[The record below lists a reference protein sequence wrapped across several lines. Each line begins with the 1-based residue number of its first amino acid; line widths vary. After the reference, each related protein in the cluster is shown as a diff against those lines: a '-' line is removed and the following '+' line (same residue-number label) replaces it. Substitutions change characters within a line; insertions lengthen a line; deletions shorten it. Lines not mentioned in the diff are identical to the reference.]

1 MVEEIFDFGQEDLEE
16 DDVMILD
23 AWSQLF
29 IWVGA
34 TARREEKQDA
44 IRTALVILLCLVEFL
59 HIETHF
65 HPEYCKLC
73 STFNASILL
82 FLPYFEDFVQKPTSR
97 ALSYDFGKPEPKLT
111 HRSSQTNNARVFQTK
126 YTGMQCK
133 SKWTPRIDLTQW
145 KLLFLY
151 YELYQMC
158 ATKFTV
164 DRVSPLSRLFSKL
177 KVVSCVGCALL

>member
-44 IRTALVILLCLVEFL
+44 IRTALVILLCLVEFF

-97 ALSYDFGKPEPKLT
+97 ALSYYFGKPEPKLT
-111 HRSSQTNNARVFQTK
+111 HRSSQTNNEKSRESSRPSTRV
-126 YTGMQCK
+126 CNAN
-133 SKWTPRIDLTQW
+133 PN
-145 KLLFLY
+145 
-151 YELYQMC
+151 EL
-158 ATKFTV
+158 
-164 DRVSPLSRLFSKL
+164 PE
-177 KVVSCVGCALL
+177 